1 MIKMVVFDMAG
12 TTINEDNIVY
22 KTLQQSINNA
32 GFNCTLEFVLTYG
45 AGKEKRKAISDI
57 VNNMEENIG
66 AEKIDAIFKDF
77 QLQLKTA
84 YSVANISAQPD
95 ALMVFDAL
103 HKLGIKIV
111 LNTGYDS
118 STAFLLLNELE
129 WEIGHE
135 IDLVITASDVAN
147 GRPAPDMILL
157 AMQEFGITNA
167 AEVAKVGD
175 SMIDIEEG
183 LNAGCN
189 IVVGITTGAHN
200 YEQLLS
206 AKPTFIIHRLSELIP
221 ILT

>member
-1 MIKMVVFDMAG
+1 MVVFDMAG

-22 KTLQQSINNA
+22 KTLQHSINNA
-32 GFNCTLEFVLTYG
+32 GFNCTLEFVLTHG

-66 AEKIDAIFKDF
+66 ADKIDAIFEDF
-77 QLQLKTA
+77 QLQLKAA
-84 YSVANISAQPD
+84 YQTANIIPQPN
-95 ALMVFDAL
+95 ALMVFDTL
-103 HKLGIKIV
+103 RKMGIKIV

-129 WEIGHE
+129 WEVGYE

-147 GRPAPDMILL
+147 GRPSPDMIFL

-167 AEVAKVGD
+167 SELAKVGD
-175 SMIDIEEG
+175 SIIDIEEG
-183 LNAGCN
+183 LNAGCK

-200 YEQLLS
+200 YEQLMR
-206 AKPTFIIHRLSELIP
+206 AKPTAIINNLSELIP
-221 ILT
+221 LLL